1 MFDNIQLSRVQ
12 SLPVLKNHENSS
24 TVFTLIFSAS
34 EHEKSAYLRA
44 FRAWHLFHAN
54 NVAGAEGFEP
64 SARGFGDRCSTNWAI
79 PLDKKMWWTIRDS
92 NPGPTGYEP
101 VALTNWAN
109 GPHRAK
115 KIASFLRSLH
125 NDLTQARGN
134 IGDPWENRTPDAG
147 VRGRSL
153 NRLTN
158 GPYNAELQHIKKNRS
173 EQKYICPLR
182 EIWCTI
188 GDSNPGPTD

>member
-1 MFDNIQLSRVQ
+1 MVHIEQ
-12 SLPVLKNHENSS
+12 KNSK
-24 TVFTLIFSAS
+24 L
-34 EHEKSAYLRA
+34 L
-44 FRAWHLFHAN
+44 
-54 NVAGAEGFEP
+54 G
-64 SARGFGDRCSTNWAI
+64 
-79 PLDKKMWWTIRDS
+79 
-92 NPGPTGYEP
+92 
-101 VALTNWAN
+101 
-109 GPHRAK
+109 
-115 KIASFLRSLH
+115 SLH

-173 EQKYICPLR
+173 EQKYICPSR

>member
-1 MFDNIQLSRVQ
+1 MVHIEQ
-12 SLPVLKNHENSS
+12 KNSK
-24 TVFTLIFSAS
+24 L
-34 EHEKSAYLRA
+34 
-44 FRAWHLFHAN
+44 
-54 NVAGAEGFEP
+54 
-64 SARGFGDRCSTNWAI
+64 
-79 PLDKKMWWTIRDS
+79 
-92 NPGPTGYEP
+92 
-101 VALTNWAN
+101 
-109 GPHRAK
+109 
-115 KIASFLRSLH
+115 LRSLH
-125 NDLTQARGN
+125 YDLTQARGN

-188 GDSNPGPTD
+188 GDSNPGPTDQESVALPSELMVHRCRQHPILPGRYHPSIFGEEELNYCVRHGNRCDLNSNATD